1 MERHTAH
8 PGKTAYHM
16 HYHCVPYSPLTTFYT
31 RDGALGYLGTGPS
44 SQQDFADVWY
54 EYCLPLLQ
62 ESELTPTGAN
72 LLDGRYAVFG
82 YVVDGAD
89 LLQECQVGDV
99 IEYIKVTD
107 GGQYL
112 KVPVPHPKSSSGTI

>member
-1 MERHTAH
+1 MLCCCNTFWPFARHAH
-8 PGKTAYHM
+8 WYTQPHNSRLLASWHETGSCAILEQRR
-16 HYHCVPYSPLTTFYT
+16 CV
-31 RDGALGYLGTGPS
+31 
-44 SQQDFADVWY
+44 
-54 EYCLPLLQ
+54 LLQ

-99 IEYIKVTD
+99 FEYIKVT
-107 GGQYL
+107 GGEQYL
-112 KVPVPHPKSSSGTI
+112 KLPVPHPKSSSGTI

>member
-1 MERHTAH
+1 MNITQ
-8 PGKTAYHM
+8 Y
-16 HYHCVPYSPLTTFYT
+16 C
-31 RDGALGYLGTGPS
+31 
-44 SQQDFADVWY
+44 QQVCGQDQLNLWMV
-54 EYCLPLLQ
+54 Q

-89 LLQECQVGDV
+89 LLQECQAGDL

-112 KVPVPHPKSSSGTI
+112 QQPVPHPKSSSGTI

>member
-1 MERHTAH
+1 MRL
-8 PGKTAYHM
+8 
-16 HYHCVPYSPLTTFYT
+16 PL
-31 RDGALGYLGTGPS
+31 
-44 SQQDFADVWY
+44 
-54 EYCLPLLQ
+54 LLQ

-82 YVVDGAD
+82 YVIEGAD
-89 LLQECQVGDV
+89 LLQECQAGDL

-112 KVPVPHPKSSSGTI
+112 KLPVPHPKSSSGTI

>member
-1 MERHTAH
+1 MSIV
-8 PGKTAYHM
+8 YHWRAQV
-16 HYHCVPYSPLTTFYT
+16 C
-31 RDGALGYLGTGPS
+31 D
-44 SQQDFADVWY
+44 QDEPNFGM
-54 EYCLPLLQ
+54 LQ

-89 LLQECQVGDV
+89 LLQECQAGDL

-112 KVPVPHPKSSSGTI
+112 QQPVPHPKSSSGTI

>member
-1 MERHTAH
+1 MRYQVMWVSYNTAMV
-8 PGKTAYHM
+8 G
-16 HYHCVPYSPLTTFYT
+16 T
-31 RDGALGYLGTGPS
+31 R
-44 SQQDFADVWY
+44 VWSRSTKN
-54 EYCLPLLQ
+54 PWMLQ

-89 LLQECQVGDV
+89 LLQECQAGDL

-112 KVPVPHPKSSSGTI
+112 QQPVPHPKSSSGTI

>member
-1 MERHTAH
+1 MAPWATW
-8 PGKTAYHM
+8 TQ
-16 HYHCVPYSPLTTFYT
+16 VS
-31 RDGALGYLGTGPS
+31 S

-54 EYCLPLLQ
+54 EYCLTLLQ

-112 KVPVPHPKSSSGTI
+112 KIPVPHPKSSSGTI

>member
-1 MERHTAH
+1 MTCSKQILH
-8 PGKTAYHM
+8 
-16 HYHCVPYSPLTTFYT
+16 
-31 RDGALGYLGTGPS
+31 
-44 SQQDFADVWY
+44 SQIASTNLWRWV
-54 EYCLPLLQ
+54 Q

-82 YVVDGAD
+82 YVIEGAD

-112 KVPVPHPKSSSGTI
+112 QQPVPHPKSSSGAI

>member
-1 MERHTAH
+1 MPSGELLPFGGHLLLVSRCTRRHRALSH
-8 PGKTAYHM
+8 I
-16 HYHCVPYSPLTTFYT
+16 
-31 RDGALGYLGTGPS
+31 LGYTIHR
-44 SQQDFADVWY
+44 QACW
-54 EYCLPLLQ
+54 CMQ

-99 IEYIKVTD
+99 VEYIKVTD
-107 GGQYL
+107 GLQYL
-112 KVPVPHPKSSSGTI
+112 QQPVPHPKSNSGAI